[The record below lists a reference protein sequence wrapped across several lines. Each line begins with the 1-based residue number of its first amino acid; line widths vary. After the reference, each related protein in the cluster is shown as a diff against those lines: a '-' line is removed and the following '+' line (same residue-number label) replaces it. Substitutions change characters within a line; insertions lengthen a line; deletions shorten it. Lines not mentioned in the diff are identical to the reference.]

1 MGLRRGL
8 RHANTAYRA
17 ISATSRVPLEQKVA
31 GRYSSSQSSLLA
43 SSSLSSSRS
52 RYSNPVSYLGLGSCV
67 RRCSNAS
74 GTLKQICADA
84 PSSWRQLPA
93 MGEIFS
99 EEVEVGSR
107 LITFETGKLARFAA
121 GAVVLGI
128 KETKV
133 LSTVVSQ
140 QGCGD
145 RDFLPLTVDYREKH
159 YAQGKIPN
167 TFMRREGAPKERE
180 LLCGRVIDRSIRP
193 LFPKGFYDDVQ
204 VIANVLSSDG
214 EQDPDVMAATAASAA
229 LTISD
234 IPWDGPIGVVRVG
247 RIDGNFVVN
256 PDMDELSLSDLN
268 LVYSCTRDK
277 TLMIETQAREITNN
291 DLIDALHLAHSEAIK
306 LIEPQLKLAAK
317 VQNQKKQFKLYTI
330 SDQTLEKIE
339 GLARTSI
346 ETVFADPTYGKFE
359 RGKALN
365 KISDDVKR
373 ILEEEGDEESLK
385 VLPKAVDT
393 VRKKAVRER
402 IFEKGLRV
410 DGRSLN
416 EVRPLYCEAG
426 TFPALHGSSIFSRGN
441 TQVLCTV
448 TLGAPSEAQYLDA
461 LVGPPTKRFMVHYS
475 FPPFSINEVGKQG
488 GLNRR
493 EVGHGTLAE
502 KALLALLPPE
512 DEFPYI
518 VRLNSEVMASDGSTS
533 MATVCGGSLALMDA
547 GVPLR
552 EHVAAISIGLVTE
565 VEPSTG
571 EVKDYRILTDI
582 LGLEDHLGDMDFKIA
597 GTRKG
602 VTSIQLDI
610 KPAGIPLDILCQCL
624 DPAFEARKQI
634 LDFMEREINNP
645 REKAKQS
652 SPRLVTLSINQDYL
666 SRLIGPQRSHLKKI
680 EQETGSRIS
689 VNFDGTV
696 TILAKDQTS
705 LEETQEKVEFIAG
718 REIEVGGIYKGVIVA
733 IKDFGAFVDFGAGKE
748 GLLHISEMSHDP
760 VVRVSD
766 VVSVGQKLSVMCIER
781 DLRGNVKLSLKAMLS
796 KKDVEPKKISAE
808 GSAMLSKKDVE
819 PKKFSVEGSPIT
831 FVERSLSTSNP
842 AGCNVSV
849 IDSTTNS
856 VSVRSNN
863 CLENQASDSSSQ
875 QTDVNSRYSSEVVL
889 IRSAEECDAKR
900 VSEGTTQNKNKQTL
914 QKNSQ
919 SRPTSQD
926 RGVQK
931 VQKKTKNAHAGEN
944 KIGDVHDSM
953 VMVGQFVQELQRKS
967 KITRTMESKSGEVY
981 DISDMVGKSVGEL
994 QKETKIKRTV
1004 ETKSDDVNDI
1014 PVIIG
1019 KSYKVSVQQIRS
1031 HGLVLQLDGGVRGML
1046 RFEAGGKNNFEVGEE
1061 LCVTCTC
1068 MNSKGIPVFSLAET
1082 C

>member
-1 MGLRRGL
+1 MGLQRGL

-17 ISATSRVPLEQKVA
+17 LSATSRVPLEQKVA

-43 SSSLSSSRS
+43 SSSSSSSRS
-52 RYSNPVSYLGLGSCV
+52 RYSNPGLYLGLGSCV

-74 GTLKQICADA
+74 GTLEQIYADA

-145 RDFLPLTVDYREKH
+145 QDFLPLTVDYREKQ

-247 RIDGNFVVN
+247 RIDGKFVVN

-291 DLIDALHLAHSEAIK
+291 DLIDALHLSHSEAIK

-330 SDQTLEKIE
+330 SDRTLEKIE

-448 TLGAPSEAQYLDA
+448 TLGAPSQAQHLDA

-634 LDFMEREINNP
+634 LDFMEREISNP
-645 REKAKQS
+645 REQAKQN
-652 SPRLVTLSINQDYL
+652 SPRLVTLRLNQDYL
-666 SRLIGPQRSHLKKI
+666 SRLIGPQGSHLKKI
-680 EQETGSRIS
+680 EQETGARIS

-696 TILAKDQTS
+696 TILAKDQTT

-766 VVSVGQKLSVMCIER
+766 VVSVGQQLSVMCIGR
-781 DLRGNVKLSLKAMLS
+781 DLRGNVKVSLKAMLS
-796 KKDVEPKKISAE
+796 KKY
-808 GSAMLSKKDVE
+808 VE
-819 PKKFSVEGSPIT
+819 PKKFSVKGSDLT

-842 AGCNVSV
+842 AGCNESV

-856 VSVRSNN
+856 VSVSSNI

-875 QTDVNSRYSSEVVL
+875 ETDVNSLYSSEVVL
-889 IRSAEECDAKR
+889 IRTAEECDAKR
-900 VSEGTTQNKNKQTL
+900 VSEDTTQNKNNQPLK
-914 QKNSQ
+914 KNTQ
-919 SRPTSQD
+919 SRPIPQH

-931 VQKKTKNAHAGEN
+931 LQKKTKIARAGETN
-944 KIGDVHDSM
+944 SGEVHDSM

-967 KITRTMESKSGEVY
+967 KITRTVESKSGEVH
-981 DISDMVGKSVGEL
+981 DISEMVGKSVGEL

-1004 ETKSDDVNDI
+1004 ETKSGDVNDI

-1019 KSYKVSVQQIRS
+1019 KSYNVSVQQIRS

-1046 RFEAGGKNNFEVGEE
+1046 RFEDGGKNDFEVGEE
-1061 LCVTCTC
+1061 LCVICTC
-1068 MNSKGIPVFSLAET
+1068 INSKGIPVFSLVKT

>member
-1 MGLRRGL
+1 
-8 RHANTAYRA
+8 
-17 ISATSRVPLEQKVA
+17 
-31 GRYSSSQSSLLA
+31 
-43 SSSLSSSRS
+43 
-52 RYSNPVSYLGLGSCV
+52 
-67 RRCSNAS
+67 
-74 GTLKQICADA
+74 
-84 PSSWRQLPA
+84 

-107 LITFETGKLARFAA
+107 LVTFETGKLARFAA

-145 RDFLPLTVDYREKH
+145 QDFLPLTVDYREKQ

-247 RIDGNFVVN
+247 RIDGKFVVN

-268 LVYSCTRDK
+268 LIYSCTHDK
-277 TLMIETQAREITNN
+277 TLMIETQAREISNT
-291 DLIDALHLAHSEAIK
+291 DLIDALHLAHREAIK

-330 SDQTLEKIE
+330 SDRTLERVE
-339 GLARTSI
+339 SLARSSI

-393 VRKKAVRER
+393 VRKKAVRAR

-441 TQVLCTV
+441 TQVMCTV
-448 TLGAPSEAQYLDA
+448 TLGAPSEAQRLDA

-565 VEPSTG
+565 VDPSTG

-634 LDFMEREINNP
+634 LDFMEREISDP
-645 REKAKQS
+645 REQSKQN
-652 SPRLVTLSINQDYL
+652 SPRLVTLRLNRDYL
-666 SRLIGPQRSHLKKI
+666 SRLIGPQGSHLKKI
-680 EQETGSRIS
+680 EQDTGARIS

-705 LEETQEKVEFIAG
+705 LEETQEKVEFIVG

-733 IKDFGAFVDFGAGKE
+733 IKEFGAFVDFGAGQE

-760 VVRVSD
+760 VSRVSD
-766 VVSVGQKLSVMCIER
+766 VVSVGQQVSVMCIGR
-781 DLRGNVKLSLKAMLS
+781 DLRGNVKVSLKAALS
-796 KKDVEPKKISAE
+796 KKNI
-808 GSAMLSKKDVE
+808 E
-819 PKKFSVEGSPIT
+819 PKKFAVEGSGLKVT
-831 FVERSLSTSNP
+831 ERSWSTSNL
-842 AGCNVSV
+842 AGCNVSGNG
-849 IDSTTNS
+849 STSNS
-856 VSVRSNN
+856 VSVSSNN
-863 CLENQASDSSSQ
+863 CLENQGSDSNEVSIRGSSSQ
-875 QTDVNSRYSSEVVL
+875 QTDVNSLYSSEVVV
-889 IRSAEECDAKR
+889 IRTAEECDAKR
-900 VSEGTTQNKNKQTL
+900 VSEDRTQNKETQPSRRH
-914 QKNSQ
+914 SQ
-919 SRPTSQD
+919 SRPTSQYQ
-926 RGVQK
+926 GVQK
-931 VQKKTKNAHAGEN
+931 LQKKSKIAHMETNSGE
-944 KIGDVHDSM
+944 VHSRT
-953 VMVGQFVQELQRKS
+953 VMVDQVVRELQRKS
-967 KITRTMESKSGEVY
+967 KITRSVESKSGE
-981 DISDMVGKSVGEL
+981 IH
-994 QKETKIKRTV
+994 
-1004 ETKSDDVNDI
+1004 DI
-1014 PVIIG
+1014 PVMVG
-1019 KSYKVSVQQIRS
+1019 NNYKVSVQQIRDR
-1031 HGLVLQLDGGVRGML
+1031 GLVLQLDSGVRGML
-1046 RFEAGGKNNFEVGEE
+1046 RFEAGGENNFEVGEE
-1061 LCVTCTC
+1061 LCVICTSI
-1068 MNSKGIPVFSLAET
+1068 NSKGIPVFSLVER

>member
-8 RHANTAYRA
+8 RNANTAYRV
-17 ISATSRVPLEQKVA
+17 ISGSSRVSLEPKVA
-31 GRYSSSQSSLLA
+31 GRYSSSQSTLLPFSCF
-43 SSSLSSSRS
+43 SSSHL
-52 RYSNPVSYLGLGSCV
+52 RYRNPGLYLGSNSCV

-74 GTLKQICADA
+74 GTLQQICADA

-93 MGEIFS
+93 MGETFS
-99 EEVEVGSR
+99 EKVEVGSR
-107 LITFETGKLARFAA
+107 LVTFETGKLARFAA
-121 GAVVLGI
+121 GAVVLAI

-140 QGCGD
+140 EGCGG
-145 RDFLPLTVDYREKH
+145 RDFLPLTVDYREKQ

-247 RIDGNFVVN
+247 RIDGKFVIN

-268 LVYSCTRDK
+268 LIYSCTRDK
-277 TLMIETQAREITNN
+277 TLMIETQAREISNQ
-291 DLIDALHLAHSEAIK
+291 DLTDALHLAHSEAIK
-306 LIEPQLKLAAK
+306 LIDPQLKLAVK

-330 SDQTLEKIE
+330 SERTLEKVE
-339 GLARTSI
+339 RLARTSI
-346 ETVFADPTYGKFE
+346 ETVFADSTYGKFE

-365 KISDDVKR
+365 KISDDVKT

-441 TQVLCTV
+441 TQVMCTV
-448 TLGAPSEAQYLDA
+448 TLGAPSEAQRLDA

-565 VEPSTG
+565 LDPFTG

-634 LDFMEREINNP
+634 LDFMEREISDP
-645 REKAKQS
+645 REKSKQN
-652 SPRLVTLSINQDYL
+652 SPRLVTLRLNRDYL
-666 SRLIGPQRSHLKKI
+666 SRLIGPQGSHLKKI

-733 IKDFGAFVDFGAGKE
+733 IKDFGAFVDFGGGQE

-760 VVRVSD
+760 VSRISD
-766 VVSVGQKLSVMCIER
+766 VLSVGQQLSVMCIGR
-781 DLRGNVKLSLKAMLS
+781 DLRGNVKVSLKAVLS
-796 KKDVEPKKISAE
+796 KKKVEPKKIA
-808 GSAMLSKKDVE
+808 
-819 PKKFSVEGSPIT
+819 VEGSGLEV
-831 FVERSLSTSNP
+831 FERSLSTSNP
-842 AGCNVSV
+842 VGCNASV
-849 IDSTTNS
+849 IDS
-856 VSVRSNN
+856 SNN
-863 CLENQASDSSSQ
+863 SNNRLENQDFDSNEISLSGSSSQ
-875 QTDVNSRYSSEVVL
+875 ENVNSLYSSEVVV
-889 IRSAEECDAKR
+889 IRTAAECDAKKA
-900 VSEGTTQNKNKQTL
+900 SEDTKQDKENQTSR
-914 QKNSQ
+914 KHSQ
-919 SRPTSQD
+919 STPTSQD
-926 RGVQK
+926 QGLQK
-931 VQKKTKNAHAGEN
+931 LQKKTKITHTEESKNGE
-944 KIGDVHDSM
+944 VHSRP
-953 VMVGQFVQELQRKS
+953 VMVSQVVRELQKKS
-967 KITRTMESKSGEVY
+967 KITHAVESKSGEVH
-981 DISDMVGKSVGEL
+981 DKPVMVGQSVGEL
-994 QKETKIKRTV
+994 RRDTKIARTA
-1004 ETKSDDVNDI
+1004 ETKSGEVHDVPTMVGNN
-1014 PVIIG
+1014 
-1019 KSYKVSVQQIRS
+1019 YKVSVQQIRDR
-1031 HGLVLQLDGGVRGML
+1031 GLVLQLDSGVRGML
-1046 RFEAGGKNNFEVGEE
+1046 RFEAGGMNNFEVGEE
-1061 LCVTCTC
+1061 LSVICTSI
-1068 MNSKGIPVFSLAET
+1068 NSKGIPVFSLVER